1 MNIPWL
7 YIIYTYLLQ
16 EIMEMEVSDSQEKM
30 AAFLWGFPLPVQNT
44 QNLVVNPHTRWHIK
58 TVLSNTIGQYAWIQG
73 HWKLCGDVF

>member
-1 MNIPWL
+1 MA
-7 YIIYTYLLQ
+7 IYHLHLPIAGNNGDGDK
-16 EIMEMEVSDSQEKM
+16 ESQEKM